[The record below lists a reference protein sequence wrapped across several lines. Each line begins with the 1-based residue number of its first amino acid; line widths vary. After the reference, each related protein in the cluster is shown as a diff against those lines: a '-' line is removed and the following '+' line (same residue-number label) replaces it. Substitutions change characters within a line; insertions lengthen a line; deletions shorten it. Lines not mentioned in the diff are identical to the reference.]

1 MHKFIAGLILMSL
14 CGCAAGAGLITQ
26 GVTALGI
33 VDSFYNKV
41 VDKKSVP
48 NTLQAATIILQQA
61 DALAQMAKAGKDTPA
76 MIAQATLLAAQAD
89 KLAR

>member
-1 MHKFIAGLILMSL
+1 MRKFIAGLILMSL

-33 VDSFYNKV
+33 VDSFYSMV
-41 VDKKSVP
+41 VDKKLVP

-61 DALAQMAKAGKDTPA
+61 DAISQQAKAGKNTDT
-76 MIAQATLLAAQAD
+76 MIAQARLLKSQAGN
-89 KLAR
+89 L